1 MDPGRWIRR
10 KKATL
15 YQYVS
20 TAGARHGVSGA
31 VRVWGSGAS
40 ESPLTAHVS
49 EGEKSCQEG
58 IRLNALSDNLPIGK
72 CLLCLVHQVENFSA
86 RETTSSIVIRF
97 VAGLLKID
105 ERACNTDELW
115 LQCLAIQSRD
125 EFRRQAITRKL
136 LSDLFHGVMAKGPRQ
151 AVAECVPIATGKHA
165 LRRFIDQ
172 QMEESVV
179 RGRNR
184 PA

>member
-1 MDPGRWIRR
+1 MDPGGIRR

-58 IRLNALSDNLPIGK
+58 VRLNALSDNLPIGK

-105 ERACNTDELW
+105 ELW

-136 LSDLFHGVMAKGPRQ
+136 LSDLFHDVMAKGPRQ

>member
-1 MDPGRWIRR
+1 M
-10 KKATL
+10 
-15 YQYVS
+15 
-20 TAGARHGVSGA
+20 SGA

-136 LSDLFHGVMAKGPRQ
+136 LSDLFHDVMAKGPRQ